1 MNFLRD
7 NTIEESKE
15 KSRKTF
21 RFGFMALVVMLMNAA
36 LDFLRGLNISGT
48 LILVMAFSMS
58 IILLATYK
66 GYTRGTVAA
75 IIFTVNPLLVLV
87 AFAEGLKTGGYLFIL
102 PLLLAQTF
110 MMGNIK
116 MHFFEMTVYFVVT
129 VASFCTCILFCNET
143 SRWQYI
149 SLNLYAQMFT
159 FNSICVVCLCA
170 VFAYTGIYF
179 EKKYKAALLVAKNK
193 AEIQEQKIKG
203 QNEHLQEIAFMNAHI
218 LRLPVANILALSGLI
233 NPESTDAG
241 NKELIE
247 HIQTSAHQ
255 LDDAIR
261 KIVSKTSC

>member
-1 MNFLRD
+1 MIFLRKKL
-7 NTIEESKE
+7 IENSRE
-15 KSRKTF
+15 KTKRTF
-21 RFGFMALVVMLMNAA
+21 RFGFIALVVMLMNSA
-36 LDFLRGLNISGT
+36 LDFLRGLNISGI
-48 LILVMAFSMS
+48 LILAMVFAIN
-58 IILLATYK
+58 IILLITYR

-75 IIFTVNPLLVLV
+75 IIFTINPLLVLI

-110 MMGNIK
+110 MTGNIK
-116 MHFFEMTVYFVVT
+116 IHFFEMAVYFFIT

-143 SRWQYI
+143 SEWQHI
-149 SLNLYAQMFT
+149 STELYSTMFT

-179 EKKYKAALLVAKNK
+179 EKQYKAALLIAKNK
-193 AEIQEQKIKG
+193 AETQEQKIKG

-218 LRLPVANILALSGLI
+218 VRLPVANILALSDLI
-233 NPESTDAG
+233 NTESIDAG

-261 KIVSKTSC
+261 KIVSKTAG